1 MDMMSE
7 PTYSS
12 EGGTYRDKPLRW
24 LHGEVRTPPFGAVAR
39 VQAGFLLRRLQMGE
53 RLGMPHSRP
62 MPSIGS
68 GCHELRIR
76 DRSMQW
82 RIVYRVD
89 ADALLILAVFQKT
102 TPHTPPHVIDLCKRR
117 IQHHDTNQPK
127 E

>member
-7 PTYSS
+7 QTYSS
-12 EGGTYRDKPLRW
+12 GGGTNRDKPLRW
-24 LHGEVRTPPFGAVAR
+24 LHGEVRTPPFGAAAR
-39 VQAGFLLRRLQMGE
+39 VHAGFLLRRLQMGE

-62 MPSIGS
+62 MPSIGPR
-68 GCHELRIR
+68 CHELRIR

-89 ADALLILAVFQKT
+89 VDAVLILAVFQKT
-102 TPHTPPHVIDLCKRR
+102 TPHTPPQVIGHCKRR
-117 IQHHDTNQPK
+117 MQHHDTNHPK